1 MQNLDIPMLKQR
13 VYNLMQEK
21 RITQEALASEIGM
34 TQPNF
39 CRAISFKNSQCFTLE
54 QIFKIAQYFD
64 VSSDYL
70 LNIPTNK
77 SNGFMEDELL
87 RVFRSMTTE
96 QQSLY
101 IEQGKVFVRANAIQK
116 DKAKSS

>member
-64 VSSDYL
+64 VSVDYL
-70 LNIPTNK
+70 LGNIKPKERST
-77 SNGFMEDELL
+77 EREICELFSDL
-87 RVFRSMTTE
+87 
-96 QQSLY
+96 
-101 IEQGKVFVRANAIQK
+101 IEKRTLVKVYY
-116 DKAKSS
+116 SSEE